1 MKAEVAKLKQKHEAK
16 EKRFK
21 DAIQQLG
28 NELTEQ
34 KANEEAIK
42 AEAEQKVEQLRQ

>member
-28 NELTEQ
+28 TELSEQ
-34 KANEEAIK
+34 KANEEVLK
-42 AEAEQKVEQLRQ
+42 AEGEQKVE